1 MKKDN
6 IRDYAT
12 EAFRLY
18 AALGKPSYD
27 DIKEKIYQYA
37 LREERKAEVKGG
49 GISKPTEQSLINAQR
64 AVDEFEATLSDIL
77 AVENTLKMLS
87 LRDNGMEIKKAVEIV
102 YFTEPKRPI
111 RKNEISERVH
121 MAEIAIPTTEPTVY
135 RYLKIARNI
144 FGIERKL
151 RNCKVDSSRFNIY
164 DIMQVSEV

>member
-18 AALGKPSYD
+18 AALGRPSYD

-64 AVDEFEATLSDIL
+64 AVDEFEATLLDVM
-77 AVENTLKMLS
+77 AVENTLKLLS
-87 LRDNGMEIKKAVEIV
+87 LRDNGMEIIKAVEIV
-102 YFTEPKRPI
+102 YFTEPMREI
-111 RKNEISERVH
+111 RKGEISDRVH
-121 MAEIAIPTTEPTVY
+121 RAEMSIPASERTVY
-135 RYLKIARNI
+135 YYLEIARNV
-144 FGIERKL
+144 FAIERKI
-151 RNCKVDSSRFNIY
+151 RIAKDCSSRFKLS
-164 DIMQVSEV
+164 DIMLMSK